1 MVSKQQFKALFPYY
15 FAIDKNYKVVELGKS
30 IGKLVKEHVG
40 FNFYDIF
47 DIERPIVNKDLF
59 LFEEALSNRLFLINL
74 KNVEAKL
81 RGQFVYSEDRNL
93 CYFLGSPWIT
103 HPSQMVNL
111 GLNFNDFAVHDPI
124 TDVFMMNQQF
134 EMNTEDL
141 KKLTE
146 RLEDEK
152 NKVVETSKAKEI
164 FLANMSHEIRTP
176 MNAIL
181 GMSKLLEDSNLT
193 PTQKNY
199 LNAITSSSDH
209 LLIVIND
216 ILDISKIQSGHF
228 DLEEKDFDFKS
239 CLKTL
244 VDVMSYKAQ
253 ENGNKITLSY
263 AQDCPIW
270 IKGDE
275 ARLKQVLLNI
285 INNAIKFTENGTI
298 KVTISLSSS
307 DQFLVEIIDNGI
319 GISPQKVD
327 GLFESFTQEDSST
340 SRKYG
345 GTGLGLAIC
354 KNLVELMD
362 GNIGVKSTKG
372 KGSNFYFS
380 FPLITGNV
388 IEKDDDFNEE
398 EFKQLKGIK
407 VLLAEDNKFNQ
418 MLAST
423 ILDQK
428 EIKTTTVENGLEAV
442 ESITNNKYD
451 IILMDI
457 QMPEMGGIE
466 AFNKIRNEI
475 ADKTPMI
482 ALTANALKGDK
493 EKFLKI
499 GFEGYT
505 SKPFKPEQ
513 LYHEIAKILAT
524 N

>member
-30 IGKLVKEHVG
+30 IGKLVKQQVG

-59 LFEEALSNRLFLINL
+59 LLEEALSNRLFLINL

-81 RGQFVYSEDRNL
+81 RGQFVYSEDGNL

-103 HPSQMVNL
+103 HPRQMVNL

-141 KKLTE
+141 KKLTK

-228 DLEEKDFDFKS
+228 DLEEIDFDFKS

-244 VDVMSYKAQ
+244 IDVMSYKAQ

-285 INNAIKFTENGTI
+285 INNAIKFTENGII
-298 KVTISLSSS
+298 KVNISLNSS
-307 DQFLVEIIDNGI
+307 DQF
-319 GISPQKVD
+319 
-327 GLFESFTQEDSST
+327 
-340 SRKYG
+340 
-345 GTGLGLAIC
+345 
-354 KNLVELMD
+354 
-362 GNIGVKSTKG
+362 
-372 KGSNFYFS
+372 
-380 FPLITGNV
+380 
-388 IEKDDDFNEE
+388 
-398 EFKQLKGIK
+398 
-407 VLLAEDNKFNQ
+407 
-418 MLAST
+418 
-423 ILDQK
+423 
-428 EIKTTTVENGLEAV
+428 
-442 ESITNNKYD
+442 
-451 IILMDI
+451 
-457 QMPEMGGIE
+457 
-466 AFNKIRNEI
+466 
-475 ADKTPMI
+475 
-482 ALTANALKGDK
+482 
-493 EKFLKI
+493 
-499 GFEGYT
+499 
-505 SKPFKPEQ
+505 
-513 LYHEIAKILAT
+513 
-524 N
+524 